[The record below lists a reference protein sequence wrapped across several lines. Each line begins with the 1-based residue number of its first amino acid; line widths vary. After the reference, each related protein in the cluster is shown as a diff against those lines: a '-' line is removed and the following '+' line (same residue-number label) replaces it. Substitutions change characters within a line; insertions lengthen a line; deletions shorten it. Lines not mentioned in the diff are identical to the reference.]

1 MNWRS
6 LNKCTCQ
13 YSTFSQTPRE
23 NAIRS
28 EGKNETFKSAVADRS
43 RINDT
48 RNETGKLSVAENDV
62 ALKTTVVDEDRRGTT
77 LSQISKP
84 EQPKRELPAL
94 GWLKRVRW
102 IPGARADEYDFINNP
117 IEKCKVEHNRGVTL
131 LVLVKSA
138 TYHTALRDIVRNTYV
153 IGITKYNVSVKVVFN
168 LGYPEN
174 EKEQAKINEEAR
186 LHGDILQADYVDI
199 YYNLTKKFVMG
210 LKWAVK
216 FCDCEFVMSTDDDIM
231 VDIVTLAK
239 DLQGLPLEE
248 RTNFVAGK
256 QNGNPVDRNE
266 YSKWYC
272 PKELYF
278 DDRYP
283 PFPLGHGIILS
294 HKVTQK
300 LYEASRDLPPEI
312 PFDDVYC
319 GILLKALDI
328 EIRDRVRW
336 FKNLHPQ
343 KQPVDYV
350 KLQLN
355 TNTMNTAWQEFEKN
369 L

>member
-1 MNWRS
+1 MI
-6 LNKCTCQ
+6 
-13 YSTFSQTPRE
+13 RE
-23 NAIRS
+23 A
-28 EGKNETFKSAVADRS
+28 
-43 RINDT
+43 

-62 ALKTTVVDEDRRGTT
+62 ALETTVVDEDQRGTT
-77 LSQISKP
+77 LSRISRSKP

-94 GWLKRVRW
+94 GWLKRVKW

-117 IEKCKVEHNRGVTL
+117 IEKCKVEDNRRVTL

-138 TYHTALRDIVRNTYV
+138 TYQTDLRDKIRNTYV

-186 LHGDILQADYVDI
+186 LHGDILQADYVEH

-216 FCDCEFVMSTDDDIM
+216 FCGSEFVMSTDDDIM
-231 VDIVTLAK
+231 VDIVTLAR
-239 DLQGLPLEE
+239 DLRSVPLEE
-248 RTNFVAGK
+248 RTNFVIGK
-256 QNGNPVDRNE
+256 QNGYPVERNE
-266 YSKWYC
+266 RSKWYC
-272 PKELYF
+272 PKELYPE
-278 DDRYP
+278 DRYP

-319 GILLKALDI
+319 GILLKALGID
-328 EIRDRVRW
+328 IRDREGW
-336 FKNLHPQ
+336 FKKLHPQ
-343 KQPVDYV
+343 KRPADYFI
-350 KLQLN
+350 LQLK
-355 TNTMNTAWQEFEKN
+355 TDTMKTAWEEFENK